1 VTFSNLYFCYALYDT
16 GVNNVHERSSSAVR
30 ITVISL
36 ILFALVVVMPLPRSE
51 AYGIAV
57 SPSQMY
63 INDMLRGTSA
73 DYQIRVYNPDPT
85 YTLRYDITVNDT
97 ISDTI
102 SVSPSTGTIPPQSS
116 TVVVIQA
123 RVSTTKPNGLYN
135 GTVHVSSAIEMPSEN
150 NPTGVVVQ
158 PAVNVVVSY
167 SVTDQQKSGLVV
179 NSLQLFDTEEGMA
192 FPLSMNATG
201 TGNVDAQPV
210 IRLDLTGVGNNSAK
224 STYEITNV
232 TIKPRMAQD
241 VHTTYP
247 NTLPKGQYVARADV
261 LFNGTSIFNM
271 TKQVEV
277 FEKGILKSKGELTL
291 VKIDGST
298 FVNTGDT
305 VKLIAPFTNTGEIG
319 INGTLVCEVRED
331 VGGSNV
337 TGGKLVGTAQ
347 SNTLAVLPGQTV
359 DLATYYT
366 PQKAGSYIVLGHVQ
380 YANKVTEN
388 KGTVLTVSDSGSGIL
403 PIVAGIVIIGALI
416 ATGLYYLHRTGRWK
430 I

>member
-1 VTFSNLYFCYALYDT
+1 M
-16 GVNNVHERSSSAVR
+16 NNVHEWSSKVVR

-36 ILFALVVVMPLPRSE
+36 ILLALVVVVPLPKSE
-51 AYGIAV
+51 AFGIAV

-73 DYQIRVYNPDPT
+73 DYPIRVYNPDPT
-85 YTLRYDITVNDT
+85 YTLRYDVTVNDT
-97 ISDTI
+97 INDTI
-102 SVSPSTGTIPPQSS
+102 SVSPSTGTITPQSS
-116 TVVVIQA
+116 TVVLIQA
-123 RVSTTKPNGLYN
+123 RVSKTKPNGLYN
-135 GTVHVSSAIEMPSEN
+135 GTVHVSSVIEAPKEN

-167 SVTDQQKSGLVV
+167 SVTDQQKIGLVV
-179 NSLQLFDTEEGMA
+179 NNLQLFDTEEGMA

-210 IRLDLTGVGNNSAK
+210 IRLNFTSVGNNTAQ
-224 STYEITNV
+224 STYDITNV
-232 TIKPRMAQD
+232 TIKPRTAQD

-247 NTLPKGQYVARADV
+247 NTLPEGQYVARADV
-261 LFNGTSIFNM
+261 LFNGTSIFNT

-277 FEKGILKSKGELTL
+277 FEKGVLKSKGELTA
-291 VKIDGST
+291 VRTDGST

-305 VKLIAPFTNTGEIG
+305 VKFIAPFTNTGEIG

-347 SNTLAVLPGQTV
+347 SNTLEVLPGQTV

-366 PQKAGSYIVLGHVQ
+366 PHAPGTYIVMGHVQ

-388 KGTVLTVSDSGSGIL
+388 KGTVLTVSDSGSNVL
-403 PIVAGIVIIGALI
+403 YAVAGIIIVAALIIG
-416 ATGLYYLHRTGRWK
+416 GLYYLRRTGRWRA
-430 I
+430 